1 MVDRHGVIAAGVP
14 VAPDS
19 YLSPNLRPTLTVV
32 SASAETEMQMGRYTN
47 WLR

>member
-14 VAPDS
+14 AAPDS
-19 YLSPNLRPTLTVV
+19 YLSPNLLPTLTVV
-32 SASAETEMQMGRYTN
+32 SASVETGMRVGRYTN